1 MFKSEE
7 LTRFF
12 GFENSSYLTDINF
25 VNLITDHYICDYANF
40 KDLKVFHE
48 ETYIDLDEFMEKSC
62 EFRNNFLYNYYCSN
76 ITCSMESSRLME
88 DLLGYMERRIKI
100 ADNSKS
106 YKAPKMV
113 IDMADDTVVGPMQMF
128 MKESWKNKPEYGI
141 NTQYCGFACNIY
153 FELYKTKDSNPKYYV
168 FYYIDDELKHI
179 FEYVEF
185 FETIKNNIFSQS
197 DIEEYC
203 KIEEEQESDS
213 DGSDD
218 ETKADEN
225 ENTRSDNSD
234 ASDSSDGSDTDGD
247 DIIEEEEEKDEDID
261 QCICVE
267 NDSFSESF
275 KKHTALWM
283 GFFITCF
290 TTLLGILGIIFLV
303 LKLRKKNN
311 IIDESSPKM
320 QELTSNFMK
329 GSDVNS

>member
-1 MFKSEE
+1 
-7 LTRFF
+7 
-12 GFENSSYLTDINF
+12 
-25 VNLITDHYICDYANF
+25 
-40 KDLKVFHE
+40 
-48 ETYIDLDEFMEKSC
+48 
-62 EFRNNFLYNYYCSN
+62 
-76 ITCSMESSRLME
+76 
-88 DLLGYMERRIKI
+88 
-100 ADNSKS
+100 
-106 YKAPKMV
+106 MV

-128 MKESWKNKPEYGI
+128 MYEAWKHKPEYGI

-247 DIIEEEEEKDEDID
+247 DIIEEEEEKDKDID

-329 GSDVNS
+329 GSDANP

>member
-1 MFKSEE
+1 
-7 LTRFF
+7 
-12 GFENSSYLTDINF
+12 
-25 VNLITDHYICDYANF
+25 
-40 KDLKVFHE
+40 
-48 ETYIDLDEFMEKSC
+48 
-62 EFRNNFLYNYYCSN
+62 
-76 ITCSMESSRLME
+76 MESSRLME

-185 FETIKNNIFSQS
+185 FSTIKNNIFSQS

-225 ENTRSDNSD
+225 ENTRSDNS
-234 ASDSSDGSDTDGD
+234 
-247 DIIEEEEEKDEDID
+247 
-261 QCICVE
+261 V
-267 NDSFSESF
+267 
-275 KKHTALWM
+275 
-283 GFFITCF
+283 
-290 TTLLGILGIIFLV
+290 ILVMEVIPMEMILS
-303 LKLRKKNN
+303 KRKKK
-311 IIDESSPKM
+311 KM
-320 QELTSNFMK
+320 K
-329 GSDVNS
+329 I

>member
-1 MFKSEE
+1 MV
-7 LTRFF
+7 R
-12 GFENSSYLTDINF
+12 N
-25 VNLITDHYICDYANF
+25 VNL

-48 ETYIDLDEFMEKSC
+48 LTYIDLDEFIKKSC

-76 ITCSMESSRLME
+76 ITYSMESSRLME

-128 MKESWKNKPEYGI
+128 MYEAWKDKPEYGI

-153 FELYKTKDSNPKYYV
+153 FELYKAKDSIPKYYV

-179 FEYVEF
+179 FEYNEF
-185 FETIKNNIFSQS
+185 YFTIQNNIFSQS

-203 KIEEEQESDS
+203 KIEEEEEEEKHKEKEEEYNENDGSDYTDCKDESDS
-213 DGSDD
+213 DKSDD
-218 ETKADEN
+218 ETKTDEN
-225 ENTRSDNSD
+225 ENSGSDDSD
-234 ASDSSDGSDTDGD
+234 ATDSSDGSDTDGD
-247 DIIEEEEEKDEDID
+247 DIIEEEEEKYEDTD
-261 QCICVE
+261 QCICEE

-275 KKHTALWM
+275 QKHTALWM
-283 GFFITCF
+283 GFFVTCF
-290 TTLLGILGIIFLV
+290 TTLLGILGIIYLV
-303 LKLRKKNN
+303 MKLRKKNN

-329 GSDVNS
+329 QSDVNA